1 MCLVAPSG
9 EMIWQLWQFQVKA
22 QWILVILMLL
32 IVTPVIGCYCKFIVI
47 RQIGADVTMVATINK
62 QNCKIYKK
70 IMFSGAHAR
79 LQSWYMIS
87 FYEYLWSSLAHC
99 SHRGIGCMH
108 VILQFSRLRLL
119 RLWALAVIWFQTMTL
134 WIFIYAKQLCGTK
147 QRISSLA
154 VMWLHNINA
163 LWHVAWICLLLL
175 CNLCL
180 YVDLELYFPLQ
191 HKQVNLGNQVW
202 WITRNSQK
210 ILFTFAKC
218 CLSFSDIL
226 LGFLHFCPQW
236 CLRINQLL

>member
-99 SHRGIGCMH
+99 SHRG
-108 VILQFSRLRLL
+108 
-119 RLWALAVIWFQTMTL
+119 LAACTWS
-134 WIFIYAKQLCGTK
+134 Y
-147 QRISSLA
+147 S
-154 VMWLHNINA
+154 
-163 LWHVAWICLLLL
+163 
-175 CNLCL
+175 
-180 YVDLELYFPLQ
+180 FPD
-191 HKQVNLGNQVW
+191 
-202 WITRNSQK
+202 S
-210 ILFTFAKC
+210 AY
-218 CLSFSDIL
+218 SD
-226 LGFLHFCPQW
+226 CEPWQW
-236 CLRINQLL
+236 CDFRPWRYEYSYMLNSCVAPNNAYHH